1 MCRRCCVLVF
11 ALRGYG
17 ARVFVVKCEPF
28 CAAIESIATEMDNS
42 VSSCIFPL
50 IVSVRSF
57 MNPVLP
63 QLDLLKCR
71 KESMS
76 YKNEVRI

>member
-1 MCRRCCVLVF
+1 MVTTVTERVVAGSMAVLSER
-11 ALRGYG
+11 LRTC
-17 ARVFVVKCEPF
+17 F
-28 CAAIESIATEMDNS
+28 
-42 VSSCIFPL
+42 FPL

>member
-1 MCRRCCVLVF
+1 MVTTVTELVVAGSMAVLCER
-11 ALRGYG
+11 LR
-17 ARVFVVKCEPF
+17 
-28 CAAIESIATEMDNS
+28 T
-42 VSSCIFPL
+42 CIFPL

-76 YKNEVRI
+76 RI